1 MGLSMREEEAVKAEE
16 AGKGQEFLG
25 YEALESGPVIGASP
39 LSRKYCGAAVVVLVA
54 LLLLGVVYITI
65 RHHDGESWFAMGEP
79 KQTISEDIPATAF
92 PSPTDDSLVSIRAND
107 EGPAWPAWSPSLP
120 KSTAYCLGY
129 WYPIVA
135 AFYACPGE

>member
-1 MGLSMREEEAVKAEE
+1 MREEEAVKAEE
-16 AGKGQEFLG
+16 AGKDQEFLG
-25 YEALESGPVIGASP
+25 YEARESGPVTGADSF
-39 LSRKYCGAAVVVLVA
+39 SSKYCRVAVVVLVA
-54 LLLLGVVYITI
+54 LILLGVVYIVV
-65 RHHDGESWFAMGEP
+65 RHNDRGSWLAMGEP

-107 EGPAWPAWSPSLP
+107 EGPAWPAWSPSRP